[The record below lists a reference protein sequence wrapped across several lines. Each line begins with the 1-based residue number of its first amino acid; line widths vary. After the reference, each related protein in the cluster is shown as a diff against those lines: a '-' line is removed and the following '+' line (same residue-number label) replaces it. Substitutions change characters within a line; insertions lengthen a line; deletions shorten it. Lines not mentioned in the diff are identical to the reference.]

1 MVNSMV
7 RRFFIVLAICAFLW
21 LTVLCLNWRRA
32 ATKKGF
38 NELGFPFVFYREAN
52 GNEEAGQLELGV
64 NYKNLITD
72 IGIVL
77 LIPVIVIKLMEIHKQ
92 Q

>member
-1 MVNSMV
+1 MI

-21 LTVLCLNWRRA
+21 FTILCLTWRRA
-32 ATKKGF
+32 ALQKGF
-38 NELGFPFVFYREAN
+38 NELGFPFVFYRELN
-52 GNEEAGQLELGV
+52 GNENAGQLELGM

-77 LIPVIVIKLMEIHKQ
+77 LVPAIVIKLMEIHKQ
-92 Q
+92 E